1 MKKLM
6 ILGAGASQVPLILA
20 ARRRGYEAIVASIPG
35 EYPGFAYADQC
46 CYADISKPE
55 EMQKILDEG
64 LLFDFCPEVVK
75 DSITILKEI
84 F

>member
-1 MKKLM
+1 MQNVQNFYRNSRKNM
-6 ILGAGASQVPLILA
+6 
-20 ARRRGYEAIVASIPG
+20 EH
-35 EYPGFAYADQC
+35 
-46 CYADISKPE
+46 DISKPE